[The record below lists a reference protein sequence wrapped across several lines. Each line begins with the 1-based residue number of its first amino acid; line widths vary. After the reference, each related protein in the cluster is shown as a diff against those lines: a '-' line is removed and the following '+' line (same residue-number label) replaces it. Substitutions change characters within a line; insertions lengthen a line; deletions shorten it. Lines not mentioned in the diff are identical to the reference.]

1 MGIHTQEQQ
10 NFPSYIGQKNGLL
23 EQRVHQVDLDLQQ
36 RPSHS
41 VKQVNENIEFSHTL
55 ISATGLSK
63 PIF

>member
-41 VKQVNENIEFSHTL
+41 VKGKRKYRIRHTL